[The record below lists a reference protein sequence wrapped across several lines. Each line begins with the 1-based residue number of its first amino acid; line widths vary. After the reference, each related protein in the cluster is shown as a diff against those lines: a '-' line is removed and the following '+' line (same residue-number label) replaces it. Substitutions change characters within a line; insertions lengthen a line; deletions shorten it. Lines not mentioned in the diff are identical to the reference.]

1 MNVDGV
7 SAGWVT
13 QNLGIEIWIAP
24 QWFSPALTNVL
35 VKPTWQTL
43 LIQHCARIPFY
54 QGCCLSNVPCLSI
67 RTMTHWGHFVAHGIS
82 DPLCHVAGKIAKW
95 GSTSVCVCGVHMW
108 NIYICAYVETIPK
121 ICNSHFMAVR
131 RTLYSLNLA
140 KWFNVSSLKTSS
152 KWFASWVLPLHNLGM
167 LLITRVS
174 TLNQSSVSSMC
185 RTAYSFIDQDKSWK
199 LLAMISKIWKACSPD
214 LRISCVFI
222 FWHLKKSMRLWG
234 LSACAFYLDISWT
247 QKTWQIHQPW
257 WS

>member
-1 MNVDGV
+1 MR
-7 SAGWVT
+7 
-13 QNLGIEIWIAP
+13 LH
-24 QWFSPALTNVL
+24 
-35 VKPTWQTL
+35 K
-43 LIQHCARIPFY
+43 C
-54 QGCCLSNVPCLSI
+54 
-67 RTMTHWGHFVAHGIS
+67 
-82 DPLCHVAGKIAKW
+82 
-95 GSTSVCVCGVHMW
+95 VCVCVVYICEIY
-108 NIYICAYVETIPK
+108 IYICAYVETIPK